1 MIATIDVGIKHLAI
15 CVMKNELKYDFSSY
29 TIELWDVFNLLSENE
44 YFCKNTTKNGK
55 ICNKKCKFKYLDN
68 SVQIFCCKTHF
79 PKNLTINNTNQ
90 YKSKKINDYLLQE
103 IAEIV
108 LIKLNIILNDN
119 LQLFSSLSKVLIELQ
134 PKINNKMKFVSHLIY
149 GKFVEYS
156 LLNNLNICVRF
167 VRAANKLKAYTGPP
181 VECKLKGA
189 YEQRKFY
196 AVQYTKWFLENK
208 FNKQEY
214 DKWFPLLNNSPDKS
228 DTFLMAINELHGI
241 PKTYT
246 KSQTSKSK
254 SLRLKKRKV

>member
-15 CVMKNELKYDFSSY
+15 CIMKCDFPSDFTSY
-29 TIELWDVFNLLSENE
+29 KIELWDVFNLLGESEK
-44 YFCKNTTKNGK
+44 FCKNLTKTGN
-55 ICNKKCKFKYLDN
+55 ICNKKCGFKYTQDSN
-68 SVQIFCCKTHF
+68 EVFCCKTHF
-79 PKNLTINNTNQ
+79 PKDIKLTNKNT
-90 YKSKKINDYLLQE
+90 YKQKKVNDYLLQD

-108 LIKLNIILNDN
+108 IKKLNIILNDN
-119 LQLFSSLSKVLIELQ
+119 HCMFSNLTKVLIELQ
-134 PKINNKMKFVSHLIY
+134 PKVNNKMKFISHLLY
-149 GKFVEYS
+149 GKFIEYF
-156 LLNNLNICVRF
+156 LTNNINTDVRF

-196 AVQYTKWFLENK
+196 AVQYTKWFLNEK
-208 FNKQEY
+208 FNNNEC
-214 DKWFPLLNNSPDKS
+214 DKWLPLLNNSPDKS

>member
-1 MIATIDVGIKHLAI
+1 
-15 CVMKNELKYDFSSY
+15 
-29 TIELWDVFNLLSENE
+29 
-44 YFCKNTTKNGK
+44 
-55 ICNKKCKFKYLDN
+55 
-68 SVQIFCCKTHF
+68 
-79 PKNLTINNTNQ
+79 
-90 YKSKKINDYLLQE
+90 
-103 IAEIV
+103 
-108 LIKLNIILNDN
+108 
-119 LQLFSSLSKVLIELQ
+119 
-134 PKINNKMKFVSHLIY
+134 
-149 GKFVEYS
+149 
-156 LLNNLNICVRF
+156 VRF